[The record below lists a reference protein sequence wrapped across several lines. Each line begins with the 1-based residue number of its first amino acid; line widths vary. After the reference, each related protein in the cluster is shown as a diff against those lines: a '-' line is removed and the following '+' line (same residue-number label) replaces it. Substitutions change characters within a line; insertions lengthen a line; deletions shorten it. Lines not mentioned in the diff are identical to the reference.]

1 MTEYVKPEQDW
12 RAVQGAVRL
21 AGELA
26 ILAEGVMIWAKSSCA
41 TFMGTLLESAS
52 IVSGVSSARS
62 QDKSWL

>member
-26 ILAEGVMIWAKSSCA
+26 ILAENAVNWAKSGCA

-52 IVSGVSSARS
+52 IVSPPSSENNH
-62 QDKSWL
+62 DGE